1 MAVEKEFLV
10 LFIKEE
16 IQMAVNNVTT
26 NAQMAYAS
34 VAATMKKPTQQA
46 KASKG
51 EEAVAEKKD
60 AGAYAVE
67 LSSAGK
73 QAAAAKSAQGDA
85 RVDEGTE
92 KTKGLTADQVRQLQ
106 DMTDQ
111 SYTMMIQAMTEQ
123 NMKVQNLF
131 NEGIYSLN
139 FDGTKVGI
147 EQFMLPPVGTTPEE
161 AQAAISEGGAYSVGA
176 VSDRIFGLAEALSGG
191 DAGKLSEMRAAVEE
205 GFRQAG
211 LVFKDITGKDDMP
224 QITHDTYDE
233 IMSRFDKK
241 AAELSGLTA

>member
-1 MAVEKEFLV
+1 
-10 LFIKEE
+10 
-16 IQMAVNNVTT
+16 MAVNNVTT

-34 VAATMKKPTQQA
+34 VASTVRKTAQGAAQKKD
-46 KASKG
+46 
-51 EEAVAEKKD
+51 EAVDKKAEK
-60 AGAYAVE
+60 GMGEAYAVN
-67 LSSAGK
+67 LSAAGQQAAK
-73 QAAAAKSAQGDA
+73 QAAGAQDKDAQVESA
-85 RVDEGTE
+85 GTE

-139 FDGTKVGI
+139 FDGTKIGI

-176 VSDRIFGLAEALSGG
+176 VSDRIFGLAEALAGG

-211 LVFKDITGKDDMP
+211 MVFKDITGKDDMP
-224 QITHDTYDE
+224 QITHDTYNE
-233 IMSRFDKK
+233 IMSRFDKRT
-241 AAELSGLTA
+241 AEMGGA

>member
-1 MAVEKEFLV
+1 
-10 LFIKEE
+10 
-16 IQMAVNNVTT
+16 MAVNNITT

-34 VAATMKKPTQQA
+34 VSASLKTTQAQKKDE
-46 KASKG
+46 K
-51 EEAVAEKKD
+51 VAEKPEKTMGD
-60 AGAYAVE
+60 AYSVNI
-67 LSSAGK
+67 S
-73 QAAAAKSAQGDA
+73 AAAKDA
-85 RVDEGTE
+85 AKNAAGVGEKDAKVEGAGAE
-92 KTKGLTADQVRQLQ
+92 KAKGLTADQVRQLQ

-139 FDGTKVGI
+139 FDGNKIGI
-147 EQFMLPPVGTTPEE
+147 ENFMLPPVGTTPEE
-161 AQAAISEGGAYSVGA
+161 AQAAISEGGAYSVEA
-176 VSDRIFGLAEALSGG
+176 VSDRIFGLAEALAGG

-211 LVFKDITGKDDMP
+211 MVFKDITGKDDMP
-224 QITHDTYDE
+224 QITHDTYAE

-241 AAELSGLTA
+241 AAEMGGA

>member
-1 MAVEKEFLV
+1 
-10 LFIKEE
+10 
-16 IQMAVNNVTT
+16 MAVNNVTT
-26 NAQMAYAS
+26 NAQMAYSAIAS
-34 VAATMKKPTQQA
+34 TGKKPAQA
-46 KASKG
+46 PVKK
-51 EEAVAEKKD
+51 EEAVAEKNM
-60 AGAYAVE
+60 GEAYAVNI
-67 LSSAGK
+67 SAAGQ
-73 QAAAAKSAQGDA
+73 QAAQKAEGAKADA
-85 RVDEGTE
+85 VDAKGTE
-92 KTKGLTADQVRQLQ
+92 KAKGLTADQVRQLQ
-106 DMTDQ
+106 DQTDQ

-161 AQAAISEGGAYSVGA
+161 AQAAISEGGAYSIEA

-191 DAGKLSEMRAAVEE
+191 DSGKVSEMRAAVEE

-211 LVFKDITGKDDMP
+211 MVFKDITGKDEMP
-224 QITHDTYDE
+224 QITHDTYNE

-241 AAELSGLTA
+241 AAEMGGIA

>member
-1 MAVEKEFLV
+1 
-10 LFIKEE
+10 
-16 IQMAVNNVTT
+16 MAVNNVTT
-26 NAQMAYAS
+26 NAQMAYSS
-34 VAATMKKPTQQA
+34 VASAVRKTAQAPAKKQD
-46 KASKG
+46 
-51 EEAVAEKKD
+51 EAVAEQAGKGIGEAYSVNLSAAGQQAAKQAESAKD
-60 AGAYAVE
+60 TKAGAV
-67 LSSAGK
+67 
-73 QAAAAKSAQGDA
+73 DA
-85 RVDEGTE
+85 EGTE

-106 DMTDQ
+106 EQTDQ
-111 SYTMMIQAMTEQ
+111 SYSIMIQAMTEQ

-131 NEGIYSLN
+131 NEGIYSLD

-176 VSDRIFGLAEALSGG
+176 VSDRIFGLAEALAGG
-191 DAGKLSEMRAAVEE
+191 DSGKLSEMRAAVEE

-241 AAELSGLTA
+241 AEEMGGIA

>member
-1 MAVEKEFLV
+1 
-10 LFIKEE
+10 
-16 IQMAVNNVTT
+16 MAVNNVTT

-34 VAATMKKPTQQA
+34 VSASLRKAPDQGKKDE
-46 KASKG
+46 K
-51 EEAVAEKKD
+51 VAEKPEKAMGD
-60 AGAYAVE
+60 AYSVNI
-67 LSSAGK
+67 S
-73 QAAAAKSAQGDA
+73 AAAKDA
-85 RVDEGTE
+85 AKNAEAEGVGAE

-139 FDGTKVGI
+139 FDGNKVGI

-176 VSDRIFGLAEALSGG
+176 VSDRIFGLAEAIAGG
-191 DAGKLSEMRAAVEE
+191 DPEKLAKMRDAVEE

-211 LVFKDITGKDDMP
+211 MVFKEITGKDDMP

-241 AAELSGLTA
+241 AAEFGGIA

>member
-1 MAVEKEFLV
+1 
-10 LFIKEE
+10 
-16 IQMAVNNVTT
+16 MAVNNVTT

-34 VAATMKKPTQQA
+34 VSASLKTTQAQKKDE
-46 KASKG
+46 K
-51 EEAVAEKKD
+51 VAEKPEKTMGD
-60 AGAYAVE
+60 AYSVNI
-67 LSSAGK
+67 S
-73 QAAAAKSAQGDA
+73 AAAKDA
-85 RVDEGTE
+85 AKNAKVEGAGAE
-92 KTKGLTADQVRQLQ
+92 KAKGLTADQVRQLQ

-161 AQAAISEGGAYSVGA
+161 AQAAISEGGAYSIEA

-191 DAGKLSEMRAAVEE
+191 DSGKLSEMRAAVEE

-211 LVFKDITGKDDMP
+211 MVFKDITGKDEMP
-224 QITHDTYDE
+224 QITHDTYNE
-233 IMSRFDKK
+233 IVSRFDKK
-241 AAELSGLTA
+241 AAEMGGIA

>member
-1 MAVEKEFLV
+1 
-10 LFIKEE
+10 
-16 IQMAVNNVTT
+16 MAVNNVTT

-34 VAATMKKPTQQA
+34 VSASLKKAQPQGKKEERIDEKPERAIGDAYSVNISDAAKN
-46 KASKG
+46 
-51 EEAVAEKKD
+51 
-60 AGAYAVE
+60 
-67 LSSAGK
+67 
-73 QAAAAKSAQGDA
+73 AAAAEEKDAQ
-85 RVDEGTE
+85 VEGAGAE

-139 FDGTKVGI
+139 FDGNKIGI
-147 EQFMLPPVGTTPEE
+147 ENFMLPPVGTTPEE
-161 AQAAISEGGAYSVGA
+161 AQAAISEGGAYSVEA
-176 VSDRIFGLAEALSGG
+176 VSDRIFGLAEALAGC

-211 LVFKDITGKDDMP
+211 MVFKDITGKDDMP
-224 QITHDTYDE
+224 QITHDTYAE

-241 AAELSGLTA
+241 TAEMGGNA

>member
-1 MAVEKEFLV
+1 
-10 LFIKEE
+10 
-16 IQMAVNNVTT
+16 MAVNNVTT

-34 VAATMKKPTQQA
+34 VSASLKTQTQG
-46 KASKG
+46 KRDEK
-51 EEAVAEKKD
+51 VAEKPEKAMGD
-60 AGAYAVE
+60 AYSVNI
-67 LSSAGK
+67 S
-73 QAAAAKSAQGDA
+73 AAAKDA
-85 RVDEGTE
+85 AKNAANVGEKDATVDASGIGRA
-92 KTKGLTADQVRQLQ
+92 KGLTTDQVRQLQ

-139 FDGTKVGI
+139 FGGTQIGI
-147 EQFMLPPVGTTPEE
+147 ENFMLPPVGTTPEE

-176 VSDRIFGLAEALSGG
+176 VSDRIFGLAEALAGG
-191 DAGKLSEMRAAVEE
+191 DPEKLAQMRAAVDE

-211 LVFKDITGKDDMP
+211 MVFKDITGKDDMP
-224 QITHDTYDE
+224 QITHDTYAE

-241 AAELSGLTA
+241 AAELGGA

>member
-1 MAVEKEFLV
+1 
-10 LFIKEE
+10 
-16 IQMAVNNVTT
+16 MAVNNVTT

-34 VAATMKKPTQQA
+34 VSASLRKAPDQGKKDE
-46 KASKG
+46 K
-51 EEAVAEKKD
+51 VAEKPEKAMGDAYSVNISSAAKD
-60 AGAYAVE
+60 AAKNAEAEGVGA
-67 LSSAGK
+67 
-73 QAAAAKSAQGDA
+73 
-85 RVDEGTE
+85 E

-139 FDGTKVGI
+139 FDGNKVGI

-176 VSDRIFGLAEALSGG
+176 VSDRIFGLAEAIAGG
-191 DAGKLSEMRAAVEE
+191 DPEKLAKMRDAVEE

-211 LVFKDITGKDDMP
+211 MVFKEITGKDDMP

-241 AAELSGLTA
+241 AAEFGGIA

>member
-1 MAVEKEFLV
+1 
-10 LFIKEE
+10 
-16 IQMAVNNVTT
+16 MAVNNVTT

-34 VAATMKKPTQQA
+34 VSATLTKTAQNQKKDE
-46 KASKG
+46 K
-51 EEAVAEKKD
+51 VAEKPEKAMGD
-60 AGAYAVE
+60 AYAVNI
-67 LSSAGK
+67 S
-73 QAAAAKSAQGDA
+73 AAAKDAAQKAADA
-85 RVDEGTE
+85 GEKDAKVDASGTE
-92 KTKGLTADQVRQLQ
+92 KAKGLTADQIRQLEDQ
-106 DMTDQ
+106 TDQ

-147 EQFMLPPVGTTPEE
+147 ENFMLPPVGTTPEE
-161 AQAAISEGGAYSVGA
+161 AQAAISEGGAYSVEA

-191 DAGKLSEMRAAVEE
+191 DSGKLSEMRAAVEE

-211 LVFKDITGKDDMP
+211 MVFKDITGKDDMP
-224 QITHDTYDE
+224 QITHDTYAE

-241 AAELSGLTA
+241 TAEMGGA

>member
-1 MAVEKEFLV
+1 
-10 LFIKEE
+10 
-16 IQMAVNNVTT
+16 MAVNNVTT

-34 VAATMKKPTQQA
+34 VSASMKKTQPQ
-46 KASKG
+46 
-51 EEAVAEKKD
+51 
-60 AGAYAVE
+60 
-67 LSSAGK
+67 GK
-73 QAAAAKSAQGDA
+73 QDERVDEKPEKAMGDAYSVDISDAAKNAAAAGEKKAPA
-85 RVDEGTE
+85 EGAGAE
-92 KTKGLTADQVRQLQ
+92 KAKGLTADQVRQLQ

-111 SYTMMIQAMTEQ
+111 SYSMMIQAMTEQ

-147 EQFMLPPVGTTPEE
+147 ENFMLPPVGTTSEE
-161 AQAAISEGGAYSVGA
+161 AQAAISEGGAYSVEA

-191 DAGKLSEMRAAVEE
+191 DSGKLSEMRAAVEE

-211 LVFKDITGKDDMP
+211 MVFKEATGKDDMP
-224 QITHDTYDE
+224 QITQDTYAE

-241 AAELSGLTA
+241 AAEMGGIA

>member
-1 MAVEKEFLV
+1 
-10 LFIKEE
+10 
-16 IQMAVNNVTT
+16 MAVNNVTT

-34 VAATMKKPTQQA
+34 IASTVKKTAQDPA
-46 KASKG
+46 KKKD
-51 EEAVAEKKD
+51 EAVVEKPEK
-60 AGAYAVE
+60 GMGEAYAVN
-67 LSSAGK
+67 LSAAGQ
-73 QAAAAKSAQGDA
+73 QAAKQVEGAKEKDAQVEGA
-85 RVDEGTE
+85 GTE

-106 DMTDQ
+106 EQTDQ

-139 FDGTKVGI
+139 FDGTKIGI

-161 AQAAISEGGAYSVGA
+161 AQAAISEGGAYSVEA
-176 VSDRIFGLAEALSGG
+176 VSDRIFGLAEALAGG
-191 DAGKLSEMRAAVEE
+191 DSEKLSQMRAAVEE

-211 LVFKDITGKDDMP
+211 MVFKDITGKDDMP
-224 QITHDTYDE
+224 QITHDTYNE

-241 AAELSGLTA
+241 AAEMGGIA

>member
-1 MAVEKEFLV
+1 
-10 LFIKEE
+10 
-16 IQMAVNNVTT
+16 MAVNNVTT

-34 VAATMKKPTQQA
+34 VSASLRKAPDQGKKDE
-46 KASKG
+46 K
-51 EEAVAEKKD
+51 VAEKPEKAMGD
-60 AGAYAVE
+60 AYSVNI
-67 LSSAGK
+67 S
-73 QAAAAKSAQGDA
+73 AAAKDA
-85 RVDEGTE
+85 AKNAEAEGVGAE
-92 KTKGLTADQVRQLQ
+92 KAKGLTADQVRQLQ

-139 FDGTKVGI
+139 FDGNKVGI

-176 VSDRIFGLAEALSGG
+176 VSDRIFGLAEAIAGG
-191 DAGKLSEMRAAVEE
+191 DPEKLAKMRDAVEE

-211 LVFKDITGKDDMP
+211 MVFKEITGKDDMP

-241 AAELSGLTA
+241 AAEFGGIA

>member
-1 MAVEKEFLV
+1 
-10 LFIKEE
+10 
-16 IQMAVNNVTT
+16 MAVNNVTT

-34 VAATMKKPTQQA
+34 VSASLKTTQAQKKDE
-46 KASKG
+46 K
-51 EEAVAEKKD
+51 VAEKPEKTMGD
-60 AGAYAVE
+60 AYSVNI
-67 LSSAGK
+67 S
-73 QAAAAKSAQGDA
+73 AAAKDAAKNAAGAGEKEAQ
-85 RVDEGTE
+85 VEGAGAE
-92 KTKGLTADQVRQLQ
+92 KAKGLTADQVRQLQ

-139 FDGTKVGI
+139 FDGNKIGI
-147 EQFMLPPVGTTPEE
+147 ENFMLPPVGTTPEE

-176 VSDRIFGLAEALSGG
+176 VSDRIFGLAEALAGG

-211 LVFKDITGKDDMP
+211 MIFKDITGKDDMP
-224 QITHDTYDE
+224 QITHDTYAE

-241 AAELSGLTA
+241 AAEMGGNA